1 MTSFAG
7 FVGLGDEPDY
17 QSSCLVKKRKNR
29 GSPLRNR
36 QVLGVVS
43 DPEMKG
49 DKFCRVCRARGR
61 ARLPEFLFGKKGGL
75 KVKRVILL
83 SLSILLISLAYSFA
97 DVPCKINYQGRLIKD
112 NVPVDGTKT
121 MRFSIYPDAVG
132 GSPIWTS
139 GNVSVEVHNG
149 LFRYVLDLS
158 TIDWAAGQTLY
169 LEVKVGTDILTPR
182 EELYAYPYAIN
193 SHLLEGKTK
202 EYFINTSVDAQTKQ
216 GNLNIMGN
224 VGIGTTS
231 PSHLLD
237 LKSGNQNFLQFD
249 RTGTGSN
256 VNNTFDFRVSAAGST
271 DTDFIEL
278 YPSGLAGSG
287 LTLMGNGNIG
297 IGTTSPQ
304 AQLDV
309 DGSFRIGGGTVIKKV
324 QAGYIGTGEPG
335 SAGSVG
341 TVTFPT
347 PFSTVP
353 LIFLT
358 AQDQNDSGANIARV
372 ITRSITNFTWSSWAG
387 GSRSAADRIFWIA
400 VEVE

>member
-1 MTSFAG
+1 
-7 FVGLGDEPDY
+7 
-17 QSSCLVKKRKNR
+17 LVKKRKNR
-29 GSPLRNR
+29 GGPLRNR

-49 DKFCRVCRARGR
+49 GKFCRARGR
-61 ARLPEFLFGKKGGL
+61 ARLPEFLFGKKGAF
-75 KVKRVILL
+75 KMKKVILL
-83 SLSILLISLAYSFA
+83 SVSILLISLAYAFA
-97 DVPCKINYQGRLIKD
+97 EVPCKINYQGRLIKD

-121 MRFSIYPDAVG
+121 MKFSIYDSAVG
-132 GSPIWTS
+132 GNELWAS
-139 GNVSVEVHNG
+139 GDVNITVYNG

-158 TIDWAAGQTLY
+158 TIDWAAGETLY
-169 LEVKVGTDILTPR
+169 LEVKVETDILTPR

-193 SHLLEGKTK
+193 SHLLEGEAKN
-202 EYFINTSVDAQTKQ
+202 YFLNTSGDTQTKQ

-287 LTLMGNGNIG
+287 LTLMGNGNVG
-297 IGTTSPQ
+297 IGTTSPG
-304 AQLDV
+304 AKLDV
-309 DGSFRIGGGTVIKKV
+309 NGPLKIGGGTVIKKV